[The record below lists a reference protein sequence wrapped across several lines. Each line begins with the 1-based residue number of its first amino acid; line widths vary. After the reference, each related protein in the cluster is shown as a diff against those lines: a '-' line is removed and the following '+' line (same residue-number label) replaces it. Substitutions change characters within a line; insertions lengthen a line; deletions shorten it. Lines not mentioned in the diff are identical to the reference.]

1 MDFVVLGLGWGDE
14 GKGRV
19 VDYLAKNADF
29 VVRFQGG
36 ANSGHT
42 LHIQGGGKW
51 VCHALPDGILQ
62 EKSINIIS
70 QGVALDLDQFFLES
84 DELRVMGVVIDD
96 RLFVSHRATVV
107 LTRDKVMDFLA
118 DNNGST
124 KKGIRFCYERH
135 ARPRHNIRV
144 EDLYATID
152 SQGRVS
158 TPTIEE
164 FVRKSIEEYAQVLT
178 PQLESEITRLKNS
191 IRDESANNRLSA
203 AEKLLEQIKP
213 ENEMRRLME
222 QAEKLRPHVRDTGLM
237 IKTAVRN
244 NKSILY
250 AGAQAVLLSRDVGP
264 GDDLTSSVASGAALF
279 SDIGYTYSKK
289 EQERLVR
296 LGVVKHL
303 ITRVGRK
310 GHGFPSHDETGLG
323 HLREKGDEKGATT
336 GRLREMGHPDAV
348 ATAYAIETAGVDGI
362 IYTKAD
368 LVDGQAFPARIAI
381 SYHTADGKTYER
393 MPTKRSIFDTEHLKA
408 KYLEL
413 PGWSGVS
420 ETRDYDRL
428 PEEFRGF
435 LKYFSEIISGKVGR
449 EVPIVGISTS
459 PRREDF
465 IPMFEKLNGHK

>member
-19 VDYLAKNADF
+19 VDYLAKDADL

-42 LHIQGGGKW
+42 LHVPGGEKW

-62 EKSINIIS
+62 ERAINIIS
-70 QGVALDLDQFFLES
+70 QGVALDLDQFFIES
-84 DELRVMGVVIDD
+84 DELRAMGIVIDD
-96 RLFVSHRATVV
+96 RLFVSHRASII

-124 KKGIRFCYERH
+124 KKGIRFCYERQS
-135 ARPRHNIRV
+135 RPRHNIRV
-144 EDLYATID
+144 EDLYANVD
-152 SQGRVS
+152 SEGRVS
-158 TPTIEE
+158 NPTIEE
-164 FVRKSIEEYAQVLT
+164 FVKKTIDEYALVLI
-178 PQLESEITRLKNS
+178 PLLEAEITRVKELTN
-191 IRDESANNRLSA
+191 DGESQKRLLA
-203 AEKLLEQIKP
+203 AEKLLEQIRP
-213 ENEMRRLME
+213 ENETKRLLE
-222 QAEKLRPHVRDTGLM
+222 LAERLRPHVRDTGLM
-237 IKTAVRN
+237 IKKAVKN
-244 NKSILY
+244 NKNIVY

-264 GDDLTSSVASGAALF
+264 GDDLTSSISSGAALF
-279 SDIGYTYSKK
+279 ADIGYTYSKK

-296 LGVVKHL
+296 LGVIKHL

-310 GHGFPSHDETGLG
+310 GHGFPSKDETGLG

-348 ATAYAIETAGVDGI
+348 ATAYSIETSGVDGI

-368 LVDGQAFPARIAI
+368 LVDGQAFPAKIAV
-381 SYHTADGKTYER
+381 SYQTPDGKVFDR
-393 MPTKRSIFDTEHLKA
+393 MPTKRSIFDNELLKA

-413 PGWSGVS
+413 PGWKGVG

-465 IPMFEKLNGHK
+465 IPLFERLNGKK